1 MTLPR
6 RPEQRRRTSRSVD
19 WGTCCRDLC
28 VLGRVVLDWGTCA
41 GDPSG
46 DPPGS
51 LWQRACTLGV
61 RGEPAAAVPCCIGVQ
76 SKLGEISLSGLGDL
90 SAAIHVLTYLE
101 ST

>member
-1 MTLPR
+1 M
-6 RPEQRRRTSRSVD
+6 
-19 WGTCCRDLC
+19 
-28 VLGRVVLDWGTCA
+28 DWGTCA
-41 GDPSG
+41 G

-61 RGEPAAAVPCCIGVQ
+61 RGEPAAAVPCCIGGRPEQ
-76 SKLGEISLSGLGDL
+76 SSRDLAQWTGGLPLPGLRLGDL